1 MCFGCSTKALVAGDP
16 EEVSNVVRARSA
28 ARGPQPE
35 AGAGE
40 LLTPTIRP
48 SGLKFALK
56 TAVFHTGYSYPV

>member
-1 MCFGCSTKALVAGDP
+1 MCIRDRFEHVPLQGA
-16 EEVSNVVRARSA
+16 
-28 ARGPQPE
+28 PQPE

-40 LLTPTIRP
+40 LLIPTIRP